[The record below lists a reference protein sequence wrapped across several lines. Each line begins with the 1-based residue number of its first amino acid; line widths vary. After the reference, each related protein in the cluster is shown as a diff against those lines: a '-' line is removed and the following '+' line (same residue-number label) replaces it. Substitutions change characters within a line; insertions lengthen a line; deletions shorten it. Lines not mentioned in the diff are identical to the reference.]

1 MINHLS
7 FDELKYKFDP
17 KKYIVPDN
25 DDNLYLGEYGSFEP
39 KTQKPKVKNK
49 TNSTM

>member
-1 MINHLS
+1 MVNHIS

-17 KKYIVPDN
+17 KKYIRPSEEDN
-25 DDNLYLGEYGSFEP
+25 IYLEEYGSFEP
-39 KTQKPKVKNK
+39 RSQRLKIKEK